1 MSALALL
8 NLLNELRKS
17 VIMRGLPS
25 IVPLFRNK
33 FLNST
38 GTQILS
44 FYLSHGI
51 KILKNRIYGVKHLIF
66 CHLLRKVIMNVIRLC
81 Y

>member
-25 IVPLFRNK
+25 IVPLLLKQVFK
-33 FLNST
+33 FNLT
-38 GTQILS
+38 GIQILS

-51 KILKNRIYGVKHLIF
+51 KIAFMALSIQHFAIF
-66 CHLLRKVIMNVIRLC
+66 YEKL
-81 Y
+81 